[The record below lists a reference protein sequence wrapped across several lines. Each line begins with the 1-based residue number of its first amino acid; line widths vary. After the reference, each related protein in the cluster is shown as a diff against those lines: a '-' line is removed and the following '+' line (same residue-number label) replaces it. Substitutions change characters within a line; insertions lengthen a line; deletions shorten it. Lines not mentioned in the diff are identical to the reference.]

1 MLEGGLAPAA
11 SDFAFNLSGG
21 LGEIEYALVDQLVD
35 RSNDRL
41 QICRA
46 LRKGHVSTA
55 EVASIVVDEVDH
67 VLSIRPV
74 GNQYTDQLRLHLPD
88 PGVTC
93 TKNA

>member
-35 RSNDRL
+35 RSNDCFE
-41 QICRA
+41 ICLA
-46 LRKGHVSTA
+46 HRKGHVSTA
-55 EVASIVVDEVDH
+55 EVASIVVDEVQSK
-67 VLSIRPV
+67 LAFRPV

-93 TKNA
+93 AKKA